1 MQRMRTASRRW
12 LVRAM
17 SCMQQRRM
25 WQTATGCLGTKPS
38 LQRIDLS
45 AEGADPVLLQNV
57 DGFLSLVHSD
67 DDGQA
72 AFPETSLPD
81 ADALTVDGNSCT
93 VWLYKSMEGCEIY
106 GYCHYLHQCPGHI
119 CQTLR

>member
-1 MQRMRTASRRW
+1 M
-12 LVRAM
+12 
-17 SCMQQRRM
+17 
-25 WQTATGCLGTKPS
+25 PS
-38 LQRIDLS
+38 LQRVDLF

-57 DGFLSLVHSD
+57 DLVHSQN
-67 DDGQA
+67 DDGLA

-93 VWLYKSMEGCEIY
+93 VWLYNSMEGCEIY

>member
-38 LQRIDLS
+38 LQRVDLP
-45 AEGADPVLLQNV
+45 AEGADPVLLQNIHS
-57 DGFLSLVHSD
+57 FLGLVHSQD
-67 DDGQA
+67 DDGVA
-72 AFPETSLPD
+72 SLPAASPPD
-81 ADALTVDGNSCT
+81 TLTVDGNSCT
-93 VWLYKSMEGCEIY
+93 VWLYNSMEGCEIY